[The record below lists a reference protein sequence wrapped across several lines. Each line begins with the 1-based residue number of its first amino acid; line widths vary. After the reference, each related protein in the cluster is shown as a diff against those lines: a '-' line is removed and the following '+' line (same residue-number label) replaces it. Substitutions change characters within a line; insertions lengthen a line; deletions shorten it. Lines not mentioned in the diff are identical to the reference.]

1 MPPATAA
8 RRRSTVRPASST
20 VAATRRPSNE
30 TRAERFGRFVGVAVP
45 WVVGVWMVLITLD
58 AITGD
63 ALAPWVAA
71 LALAVAAAV
80 VLHWRRSRSPRSVI
94 ASLAIAVPYHVLVP
108 EAVIPVPAMIAL
120 WSLTLARPPRISLFG
135 LAALLA
141 VCSMNLFTTTVDD
154 TLFTA
159 ALIVIVWALAE
170 VVRSRRAAIV
180 QNADRAVRLE
190 QDRIA
195 RELHDVIA
203 HSVTVMVVQAGA
215 ADEVF
220 TSRPDDARAA
230 LRSIAEVGRATL
242 SELRRLLNVVRP
254 TNDAP
259 SAPQPGL
266 AHVDE
271 LAAVA
276 RRAGLDITVTARP
289 AERPTAWR
297 RRVRLPHRAGSPD
310 QHVAPRQRQPCR
322 RDAALR
328 RRRRRHLGR
337 RRRPGNRRTIAGR
350 SRPGARRDARAGGD
364 ARRDRRDRADCA
376 GRLRVRARLPLD
388 TSTADGVGPK

>member
-1 MPPATAA
+1 
-8 RRRSTVRPASST
+8 
-20 VAATRRPSNE
+20 
-30 TRAERFGRFVGVAVP
+30 
-45 WVVGVWMVLITLD
+45 MVLITLD

-80 VLHWRRSRSPRSVI
+80 VLHWRRSHPREVFI

-220 TSRPDDARAA
+220 TSRPDDAREA

-276 RRAGLDITVTARP
+276 RRAGLDITVTQHGLPSDLPPGVDVSAYRIVQEALTNTLRHGNASRADVTLRCDGDVVDISVVDDGRGTAARSP
-289 AERPTAWR
+289 DGHGRGLAGMRERAAMLGGTVETGPTA
-297 RRVRLPHRAGSPD
+297 
-310 QHVAPRQRQPCR
+310 Q
-322 RDAALR
+322 
-328 RRRRRHLGR
+328 
-337 RRRPGNRRTIAGR
+337 
-350 SRPGARRDARAGGD
+350 GGF
-364 ARRDRRDRADCA
+364 
-376 GRLRVRARLPLD
+376 GVRARLPLD
-388 TSTADGVGPK
+388 TSTADGVGPR